1 MYIHV
6 GNSVNEEE
14 KRKAHINPRSHSINI
29 VLGENG
35 VLLYAKYCAKCYLIS
50 SSPEPWQV
58 DTFII
63 PVLRERPAGTER
75 LRKVPGVIQNV
86 HELGFLA
93 GRRALGL
100 TRVSPRGC

>member
-35 VLLYAKYCAKCYLIS
+35 A
-50 SSPEPWQV
+50 
-58 DTFII
+58 FII
-63 PVLRERPAGTER
+63 
-75 LRKVPGVIQNV
+75 
-86 HELGFLA
+86 
-93 GRRALGL
+93 
-100 TRVSPRGC
+100 C